1 MLLFSSRKA
10 TDRPTRAPHA
20 SVHPSIHPSIPIAPF
35 PLPCPKV
42 TPEIKTATSASSL
55 SGVGAAQLEQVRQR
69 SVTKYGPPSSCHSL
83 SRVSA
88 WSRLLLL
95 RGSSALACPACGPA
109 VPDRPATTALA
120 YCHGPGLA
128 SRSSCSSS
136 ALPCVGRRDRPGGR
150 DTPVSF
156 EHPGSCAQGEK
167 LGSHRRAPRP
177 RPPSLPSA
185 QAWPRPSV
193 GRPSSVCCLCLPSG
207 SPPRLLQVFCSL
219 PATWHLLCLLS
230 SSHHITLSS
239 RRLSLPSPCAALHSR
254 PIPWRCLPNSPLS
267 YRTPFPRVGSFEPR
281 GTAPLPTCRGR
292 D

>member
-1 MLLFSSRKA
+1 MNPTVRPSPARQEWEAVGFHPPALFRLRHPEGDRSSIRSHTSLAFASKRPSVRLESVCTVALLLCSSSRA
-10 TDRPTRAPHA
+10 ERRPTDRPERRNA
-20 SVHPSIHPSIPIAPF
+20 SIRPSIPIAPF

-83 SRVSA
+83 SQVSA
-88 WSRLLLL
+88 WSRLL
-95 RGSSALACPACGPA
+95 RGSSALACPACRPA

-136 ALPCVGRRDRPGGR
+136 AVPCVGRRDRPGGR

-167 LGSHRRAPRP
+167 LGSRRRAPRP
-177 RPPSLPSA
+177 QPPSLPSA

-193 GRPSSVCCLCLPSG
+193 GRPSSVCCLCLSGG
-207 SPPRLLQVFCSL
+207 SPPQGLFKFSAPCQRPGTFFVCFTLL
-219 PATWHLLCLLS
+219 
-230 SSHHITLSS
+230 IT
-239 RRLSLPSPCAALHSR
+239 
-254 PIPWRCLPNSPLS
+254 
-267 YRTPFPRVGSFEPR
+267 
-281 GTAPLPTCRGR
+281 
-292 D
+292 